1 MLRNAEKLCYE
12 IVEAVRKAGVIAP
25 TSQAVRKAGV
35 LAPTLVRVGLRTG
48 PIYLFTAGAAGRQ
61 TCGGP

>member
-12 IVEAVRKAGVIAP
+12 IVE
-25 TSQAVRKAGV
+25 AVRKAGV

-48 PIYLFTAGAAGRQ
+48 PIYLFTAGAAGGQ
-61 TCGGP
+61 TYGGP